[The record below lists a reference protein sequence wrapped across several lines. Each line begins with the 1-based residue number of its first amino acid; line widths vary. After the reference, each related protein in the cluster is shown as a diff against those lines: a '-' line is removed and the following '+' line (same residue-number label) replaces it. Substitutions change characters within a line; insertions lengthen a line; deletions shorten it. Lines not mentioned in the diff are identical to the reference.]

1 MLYNKLIINHFSQ
14 GTDSDMTTAVYS
26 YKTGSNNVRITFSS
40 DLSVSSTGFLATW
53 KVVRRNDMVS
63 DLGVKNFF
71 KNDTGVFCKNKSL
84 EENTGWIENM
94 GFNVEENVE
103 AIKFER
109 DSPVDCWFSIVA
121 PGKKKFM
128 FYI

>member
-1 MLYNKLIINHFSQ
+1 MITNHFSQ
-14 GTDSDMTTAVYS
+14 GTDSDITTTVYS
-26 YKTGSNNVRITFSS
+26 YKTGSNNLRITFAS

-63 DLGVKNFF
+63 DLGVENFF

-84 EENTGWIENM
+84 EENAGWIANM
-94 GFNVEENVE
+94 GFNVDKNVE

-121 PGKKKFM
+121 PGKKNFV
-128 FYI
+128 FYLE